1 MTAKNAPGKHYRTG
15 ISPMDAVKQFGD
27 DDKAEAWFIAQ
38 RWPDG
43 MECVYCDSSNVVR
56 RNAKRKTPLY
66 RCNECRKD
74 FTVKVGTVMEGSN
87 LSLSKWA
94 VAFYLVTTNLKGVS
108 SMKLHR
114 DLGISQKAA
123 WFMVHRI
130 RETWKDE
137 TTVKFVGPVEADET
151 AIGGVEK
158 NKHADKK
165 LHAGRG
171 SAGKS
176 IVHGILD
183 RETNQVVAGVV
194 DSPDAATLQGRVLAA
209 TAPTAQVYT
218 DEATAYAGLL
228 RRHVTIQHSAGEYVR
243 DMAHTNGIESFWA
256 LLDRGIMGT
265 FHHVSPKH
273 LNRYVSEFSGRH
285 NDRPLDTERQMQ
297 RIANGMVGQRLKYG
311 ELVG

>member
-1 MTAKNAPGKHYRTG
+1 MAAPGKHYRKS
-15 ISPMDAVKQFGD
+15 ISLIDAVKQFGD

-43 MECVYCDSSNVVR
+43 MECVYCASPNVVR
-56 RNAKRKTPLY
+56 RNANRKTPLY
-66 RCNECRKD
+66 RCNACKKD

-94 VAFYLVTTNLKGVS
+94 IAFYLVTTNLKGIS

-114 DLGISQKAA
+114 DLGITQKAA

-137 TTVKFVGPVEADET
+137 TTVKFAGPVEADET
-151 AIGGVEK
+151 AIGGIEK

-165 LHAGRG
+165 LRAGRG

-183 RETNQVVAGVV
+183 RETNQVVADVV
-194 DSPDAATLQGRVLAA
+194 DS
-209 TAPTAQVYT
+209 
-218 DEATAYAGLL
+218 L
-228 RRHVTIQHSAGEYVR
+228 RTR
-243 DMAHTNGIESFWA
+243 
-256 LLDRGIMGT
+256 
-265 FHHVSPKH
+265 
-273 LNRYVSEFSGRH
+273 
-285 NDRPLDTERQMQ
+285 
-297 RIANGMVGQRLKYG
+297 
-311 ELVG
+311 

>member
-1 MTAKNAPGKHYRTG
+1 MTATNAPGKHYRTG
-15 ISPMDAVKQFGD
+15 ISLMDAVKQFGD

-43 MECVYCDSSNVVR
+43 MECVYCDSPNVVR

-114 DLGISQKAA
+114 DLGITQKAA

-130 RETWKDE
+130 RETWKDK
-137 TTVKFVGPVEADET
+137 TTVKFTGPVESDET
-151 AIGGVEK
+151 AIGGVKK
-158 NKHADKK
+158 NKHAHKK

-171 SAGKS
+171 SVGKTF
-176 IVHGILD
+176 VHGILD
-183 RETNQVVAGVV
+183 RATNQVAASVV
-194 DSPDAATLQGRVLAA
+194 DSSGRLDPARA
-209 TAPTAQVYT
+209 R
-218 DEATAYAGLL
+218 AG
-228 RRHVTIQHSAGEYVR
+228 RHRAHSAGLHGRGDRLRGHPAATRNDPAQRGRVR
-243 DMAHTNGIESFWA
+243 
-256 LLDRGIMGT
+256 
-265 FHHVSPKH
+265 P
-273 LNRYVSEFSGRH
+273 RH
-285 NDRPLDTERQMQ
+285 GAYQ
-297 RIANGMVGQRLKYG
+297 GH
-311 ELVG
+311 

>member
-1 MTAKNAPGKHYRTG
+1 MAAPGKHYRKS
-15 ISPMDAVKQFGD
+15 ISLIDAVKQFGD

-43 MECVYCDSSNVVR
+43 MECVYCASPNVVR

-66 RCNECRKD
+66 RCNACKKD
-74 FTVKVGTVMEGSN
+74 FTVKVGTVMESSN

-94 VAFYLVTTNLKGVS
+94 VAFYLVTTNLKGIS

-114 DLGISQKAA
+114 DLGITQKAA

-137 TTVKFVGPVEADET
+137 TTVKFAGPVEADET

-158 NKHADKK
+158 NKHSHKR

-183 RETNQVVAGVV
+183 RETNQVVADVV
-194 DSPDAATLQGRVLAA
+194 DSADAATLQGRVLA
-209 TAPTAQVYT
+209 TTEPTAQVYT
-218 DEATAYAGLL
+218 DEATAYAGIA
-228 RRHVTIQHSAGEYVR
+228 RRHVTIQH
-243 DMAHTNGIESFWA
+243 
-256 LLDRGIMGT
+256 
-265 FHHVSPKH
+265 
-273 LNRYVSEFSGRH
+273 GR
-285 NDRPLDTERQMQ
+285 R
-297 RIANGMVGQRLKYG
+297 
-311 ELVG
+311 